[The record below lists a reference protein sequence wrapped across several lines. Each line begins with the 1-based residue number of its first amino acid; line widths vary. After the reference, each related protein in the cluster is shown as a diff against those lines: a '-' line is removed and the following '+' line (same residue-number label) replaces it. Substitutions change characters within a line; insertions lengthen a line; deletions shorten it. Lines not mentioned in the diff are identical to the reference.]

1 MMITEIPLFEDG
13 TYSKPCQ
20 LFKEIMIGA
29 IHCTGH
35 NEIGLKKC
43 KFCISYKE
51 ENFYILPISKQKI
64 NIVSEVICNR
74 TGIQTQLF

>member
-1 MMITEIPLFEDG
+1 MMITETTLFNNG

-20 LFKEIMIGA
+20 LFKKIMIGA

-43 KFCISYKE
+43 KFCISYKK
-51 ENFYILPISKQKI
+51 ENFFILPISKEKI
-64 NIVSEVICNR
+64 EIVSQVICNR
-74 TGIQTQLF
+74 IGIQTQLF